1 MVTGISW
8 KPAIALLAAIVSFSR
23 RHALHLVDQQ
33 DYIVDVGNF
42 LNKIQLPLVE
52 I

>member
-1 MVTGISW
+1 MVTGISR

-33 DYIVDVGNF
+33 DYIINVENF
-42 LNKIQLPLVE
+42 LNKSQLTLVE